1 MRTTQERQD
10 RPQFCQHKNMDETS
24 FPLLYHLHHQ
34 TYQEDIPFWL
44 ELAQEQGDPI
54 LELGCGSGRV
64 LLPLAEAGYRLYGL
78 ENDPAMLAFL
88 RPRLPSGLA
97 APIELIAGD
106 LRRFH
111 IPARFALILLPCNT
125 YSTLN
130 ARERR
135 SALACIRLH
144 LAEAGLFAVSLPNPE
159 LLAQLPPNAEPEAET
174 SFIYPPS
181 GLPVQVSSA
190 WRSDERCIHFDW
202 HYDQLFPDGRVAR
215 FTATTSHWRT
225 TSDALLDEFRAAGLA
240 VTAFYGG
247 FDRSRFSS
255 QSSELIILAKN
266 QNQTQGLAR

>member
-1 MRTTQERQD
+1 MNETQ
-10 RPQFCQHKNMDETS
+10 

-44 ELAQEQGDPI
+44 ELAQEHGDPI

-64 LLPLAEAGYRLYGL
+64 LLPLAEAGHSLYGL
-78 ENDPAMLAFL
+78 ENDPAMLDFL

-106 LRRFH
+106 LRRFQ
-111 IPARFALILLPCNT
+111 IPVRFALILLPCNT
-125 YSTLN
+125 YSTLS

-135 SALACIRLH
+135 SALDSVRLH
-144 LAEAGLFAVSLPNPE
+144 LAEGGLFAVSLPNPE
-159 LLAQLPPNAEPEAET
+159 LLAQLPPNAGPEPET

-202 HYDQLFPDGRVAR
+202 YYDQLFPDGRVAR
-215 FTATTSHWRT
+215 FTTTTSHWRA
-225 TSDALLDEFRAAGLA
+225 SAGALLDEFHAAGLA
-240 VTAFYGG
+240 VTALYGG
-247 FDRSRFSS
+247 FDCCRFTPHSP
-255 QSSELIILAKN
+255 EMIILAHN
-266 QNQTQGLAR
+266 QSQGLAR